1 MNKVRE
7 MTGRRRREMIIKT
20 KLVQEFNLICSQP
33 GAKAIST
40 FYGWTTQSVF
50 VKVMAMMMMMMAIL
64 FSTK

>member
-1 MNKVRE
+1 
-7 MTGRRRREMIIKT
+7 MIIKT

-33 GAKAIST
+33 GAKVIST